1 MPDILTYGIALLG
14 SLAVA
19 WIAVHRVKKNRR
31 TREALRRRKR
41 RSRAKHAG
49 EPDTVSQRS
58 DMRATDSPI
67 GVSDT
72 IRKRSKGP

>member
-1 MPDILTYGIALLG
+1 MDLVYSIPLLG
-14 SLAVA
+14 LLALA
-19 WIAVHRVKKNRR
+19 WIALRRVAKNKR

-41 RSRAKHAG
+41 RSRANQAR
-49 EPDTVSQRS
+49 ETDTVSQRS

-67 GVSDT
+67 SVSDT